1 MLLLLSQNVFNSTGI
16 QVAAPNPALVSHYYQ
31 QMMNKF
37 WGAGGSAAGGGIGNG
52 ASLIS
57 PPGSDSSSEKS
68 SGGGGGLLTQGKR
81 ERSYRRNIAPQC
93 NPRVG
98 RPASLIDRLKRRV
111 NMGSESHFLD
121 EPRRSTPTLI
131 TGLDFDILLPEH
143 WPKTRLY
150 FAKNL

>member
-81 ERSYRRNIAPQC
+81 ERAQLPPEYRTSVQSTSRSA
-93 NPRVG
+93 G
-98 RPASLIDRLKRRV
+98 L
-111 NMGSESHFLD
+111 LD
-121 EPRRSTPTLI
+121 
-131 TGLDFDILLPEH
+131 
-143 WPKTRLY
+143 
-150 FAKNL
+150 